1 LVEDQK
7 IWKEGRCIASFNR
20 FEDIEAWQKA
30 PELSREICKVTH
42 IGFFTKLKIRNS
54 RPGTQNPKPKENM
67 SENKRNRPDWLKIRF
82 SVNENFRELNQ
93 IVRDNNLHTVCQEA
107 RCPNQSECWGKGTAT
122 LMILGD
128 TCTRSCGFC
137 AVKTGRPP
145 VYDRQEPFR
154 VALSVQKMNLRH
166 VVITS
171 VNRDEL
177 QDQGSEVWAATIEE
191 IRKLNPDTSVEVLIP
206 DFKGVWAPLERVI
219 EAHPDILAHNIE
231 TVPRLYRR
239 VRPQAKYPRSLRVLE
254 KCKENN
260 MTTKTGIMVGLGETY
275 DEVVEVMKELA
286 GLNLDIFTIG
296 QYLQPTK
303 RHLPV
308 ERFVHPSEFAE
319 YKKIGESFGIKH
331 VESGP
336 LVRSSYHAEEQVGK
350 MNGTA
355 CQTPGPNVQFISN

>member
-1 LVEDQK
+1 
-7 IWKEGRCIASFNR
+7 
-20 FEDIEAWQKA
+20 
-30 PELSREICKVTH
+30 
-42 IGFFTKLKIRNS
+42 
-54 RPGTQNPKPKENM
+54 M
-67 SENKRNRPDWLKIRF
+67 SHKRTRPDWLKVRF
-82 SVNENFRELNQ
+82 SVNENFRDLSQ

-128 TCTRSCGFC
+128 VCTRSCGFC

-145 VYDRQEPFR
+145 LYDRLEPLR
-154 VALSVQKMNLRH
+154 VGLAVQKMNLKH

-177 QDQGSEVWAATIEE
+177 PDQGAEVWAETIRE
-191 IRKLNPDTSVEVLIP
+191 IRRTTPGCSVEVLIP
-206 DFKGVWAPLERVI
+206 DFKGVWEPLKLVTD
-219 EAHPDILAHNIE
+219 AHPDILAHNTE

-239 VRPQAKYPRSLRVLE
+239 VRPQAKYDRSLWVLE
-254 KCKENN
+254 KSKAAG

-275 DEVVEVMKELA
+275 DEVVALMKDLAAVEV
-286 GLNLDIFTIG
+286 DIFTIG

-308 ERFVHPSEFAE
+308 ARFVHPDEFAE
-319 YKKIGESFGIKH
+319 YKTVGESLGLKH

-336 LVRSSYHAEEQVGK
+336 LVRSSYHAEEQVEK
-350 MNGTA
+350 LNGAPA
-355 CQTPGPNVQFISN
+355 CGGGNP

>member
-1 LVEDQK
+1 
-7 IWKEGRCIASFNR
+7 
-20 FEDIEAWQKA
+20 
-30 PELSREICKVTH
+30 
-42 IGFFTKLKIRNS
+42 
-54 RPGTQNPKPKENM
+54 
-67 SENKRNRPDWLKIRF
+67 
-82 SVNENFRELNQ
+82 
-93 IVRDNNLHTVCQEA
+93 
-107 RCPNQSECWGKGTAT
+107 
-122 LMILGD
+122 MILGD

-154 VALSVQKMNLRH
+154 VALAVQKMSLRH

-177 QDQGSEVWAATIEE
+177 PDQGSEVWAETIEE
-191 IRKLNPDTSVEVLIP
+191 IRKLNPETSVEVLIP
-206 DFKGVWAPLERVI
+206 DFKGVWEPLERVI

-239 VRPQAKYPRSLRVLE
+239 VRPQAKYPRSLWVLE
-254 KCKENN
+254 KCKEHD
-260 MTTKTGIMVGLGETY
+260 MVTKTGIMVGIGENF

-286 GLNLDIFTIG
+286 ALNLDIFTIG

-308 ERFVHPSEFAE
+308 ERFVHPDEFAE
-319 YKKIGESFGIKH
+319 YKKIGESLGIKH

-350 MNGTA
+350 MNSST
-355 CQTPGPNVQFISN
+355 CKTPQSNVQFINN